1 MTTITP
7 DLLAEWRKNAEH
19 ARDNR
24 LILSDVN
31 GAVVLALLDALHE
44 ARVAYLRLHQHDLQI
59 ACNEREALRARVNEL
74 ENPRPISMVL
84 TRDRFLVLG
93 REDSEALRN
102 GGDR

>member
-7 DLLAEWRKNAEH
+7 DLLAGLRRLAMLEKEH
-19 ARDNR
+19 ARPAWIDP
-24 LILSDVN
+24 DD
-31 GAVVLALLDALHE
+31 VLALLDALHE

-74 ENPRPISMVL
+74 ENPRPLSPD
-84 TRDRFLVLG
+84 DR
-93 REDSEALRN
+93 EALRN